1 MADLNIQDVLNQA
14 EAARKARVAS
24 QAEADKAA
32 KEKRI
37 SRDAKMAADN
47 KFNYANT
54 IDQSRTEFEGKLRMY
69 ATKMSRGDK
78 LTAVEQKDFNGV
90 LSQYNKTNAAFNKA
104 VDEGNAILAK
114 APNAPVTD
122 ANKKANSG
130 KSADAATPPQGETVI
145 TDPKTAWANNFTIQN
160 GVVTDGTGPAYVY
173 TIPAQPGAR
182 PGSMGEPTTA
192 STSSVVAARDAFIKN
207 YYGKEGG
214 INALKQQ
221 LLTGNW
227 IKSSDL
233 AGDSWLNGVDDM
245 IKSYSQHVI
254 TQVKYDG
261 VKTPD
266 TIDQY
271 FSKTKAA
278 GTGGGPKQ
286 YRTITTRGDAVKYLN
301 NYLNDLIGRASTPQE
316 QEEFYN
322 KLHVAENKAVRTVSN
337 GTTTGSELSQTD
349 YQMIATEVA
358 RKSLKGT
365 NIDTLLSS
373 KKGSQVAT
381 DIAAL
386 QKTAADYGLPMTAA
400 DALKHVA
407 DGLGQQD
414 YLKKQQERLRLNA
427 IQVHPYLAAHIQ
439 AGGTVKDVA
448 DVYAYTRQ
456 KKLGIVIPDSTQDK
470 NVMAAVASGKNVAQY
485 EQDLQADPLWAKTD
499 EANNIAADF
508 TQTILRSFGFG
519 G

>member
-1 MADLNIQDVLNQA
+1 MAQTLNDFLDAIGPNPVTVSTPSTATPAPKLEPLKDIKDEATRVAFTEASGAASDLLG
-14 EAARKARVAS
+14 AARRYQTGAASKAEVNTALQTYQKKVA
-24 QAEADKAA
+24 
-32 KEKRI
+32 
-37 SRDAKMAADN
+37 
-47 KFNYANT
+47 
-54 IDQSRTEFEGKLRMY
+54 
-69 ATKMSRGDK
+69 
-78 LTAVEQKDFNGV
+78 V
-90 LSQYNKTNAAFNKA
+90 LKKQ
-104 VDEGNAILAK
+104 
-114 APNAPVTD
+114 D
-122 ANKKANSG
+122 ANIAANIEVSSFGKVITPGLGTPTVQTDKKG
-130 KSADAATPPQGETVI
+130 KVTKATAASSQGESVI

-271 FSKTKAA
+271 FAKTKAA

-286 YRTITTRGDAVKYLN
+286 YRTITTRGDAIKYLN
-301 NYLNDLIGRASTPQE
+301 NYLNDLVGRASTPQE

-322 KLHVAENKAVRTVSN
+322 KLHTAENKAVRTVSN

-386 QKTAADYGLPMTAA
+386 QRTAADYGLPMSAA